1 MQINMTTFGG
11 RKRHYIHDTL
21 ESLFSSDWK
30 ETNAP
35 VHLIMGS
42 EDEQHVQEYAAHPS
56 VRIVPWDMETNSNLR
71 WNCTLN
77 KIRALRCGDD
87 DHLLICEDDI
97 LFPSNWFSALHQ
109 ATAEIEDQEYVLS
122 LFAATPHLEKAE
134 LLAGKQWVKEY
145 PTCVLQGAQA
155 LFYPTKA
162 IRHKVADYLQENLT
176 LACGDEL
183 IGRCARAYAQ
193 LYATREALVRNVG
206 ATSCFHLMDGN
217 RTA

>member
-1 MQINMTTFGG
+1 
-11 RKRHYIHDTL
+11 L

-87 DHLLICEDDI
+87 DATLICEDDI
-97 LFPSNWFSALHQ
+97 LFPPDWFSALQ
-109 ATAEIEDQEYVLS
+109 RATAEIEDEEYVLS
-122 LFAATPHLEKAE
+122 LFAATPHLEKAQPV
-134 LLAGKQWVKEY
+134 AGKHWVKEY
-145 PTCVLQGAQA
+145 PTPALQGAQA

-176 LACGDEL
+176 RACGDEL
-183 IGRCARAYAQ
+183 IGRYARAYAQ
-193 LYATREALVRNVG
+193 LYATKDAVVRNIG
-206 ATSCFHLMDGN
+206 GISCFH
-217 RTA
+217 